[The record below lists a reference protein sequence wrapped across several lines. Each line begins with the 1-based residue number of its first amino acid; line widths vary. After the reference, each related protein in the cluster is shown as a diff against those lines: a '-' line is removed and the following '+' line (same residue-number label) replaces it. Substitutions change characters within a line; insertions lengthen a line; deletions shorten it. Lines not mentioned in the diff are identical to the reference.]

1 MTCNFLGAFVNFNA
15 IASFDEVYSY
25 VVALITF
32 FTMLKFLKLLRFNKR
47 IGMLSK
53 SLDYA
58 RSDLSSFGF
67 VFLIFMLAYAQMGF
81 AVFGRSLRAYKS
93 FFTSMTTCFRMLLGE
108 INAQDML
115 DVSRVYGKSIEQS
128 LKLSLT
134 LRSRTLLF
142 SLVHHSCIY
151 CSDEHLSNHV
161 SERVDSELVLT
172 LTRL

>member
-1 MTCNFLGAFVNFNA
+1 
-15 IASFDEVYSY
+15 
-25 VVALITF
+25 
-32 FTMLKFLKLLRFNKR
+32 MLKFLKLLRFNKR

-58 RSDLSSFGF
+58 RSDLSSFAF

-115 DVSRVYGKSIEQS
+115 DVSRVYGKAIEQCDVKVS
-128 LKLSLT
+128 PT
-134 LRSRTLLF
+134 LHSRTLLF

-151 CSDEHLSNHV
+151 CSDEHLSHDV
-161 SERVDSELVLT
+161 SERLDSNFSVDDDHHTSLV
-172 LTRL
+172 